1 MFYGWYVV
9 GACCFI
15 MMYGSGAISL
25 GFTAI
30 FEPLVDE
37 FGWSHTQ
44 ISFAAS
50 LRGLERGLF
59 APVAG
64 VLSERWGPNFVVFG
78 GLLLCSIG
86 LILLSTVTSITM
98 FYISFIIIGIGIT
111 AIATPLMMVFVLSW
125 FPNKGGLA
133 MGIAASGVALGGLL
147 VPIITYLIDLYGW
160 RHAILIMG
168 LGMLVLPLPLSLLLR
183 KNSGNF
189 GNVNSNQESLL
200 SFDYGHSSLVK
211 SKEISFGAK
220 DSLTNFSFWI
230 ITSAFFC
237 QSLVLSGVLTHIMP
251 YLSSIGID
259 RTSSGLVAGA
269 LPLSTVLG
277 RVGFGWLMDRVEKR
291 KLVAIS
297 FALNSLGVLILAIIS
312 PGQNL
317 LIILFIIL
325 FGVGWGG
332 SVVMFAGLMNSYFGI
347 KRLGTI
353 IGFAGVFIM
362 IGYIIGAP
370 LTGWIF
376 DRWGYYQPSWFALA
390 AIVGFGT
397 LFFVTLKN
405 PSNVITKAA

>member
-1 MFYGWYVV
+1 
-9 GACCFI
+9 
-15 MMYGSGAISL
+15 MYCSGSISL

-30 FEPLVDE
+30 FEPLVEE

-50 LRGLERGLF
+50 LRGLERGLL

-64 VLSERWGPNFVVFG
+64 VLSDRWGPNLVVFG

-86 LILLSTVTSITM
+86 LILLSTVNSITM
-98 FYISFIIIGIGIT
+98 FFTSFIIIGVGLT

-147 VPIITYLIDLYGW
+147 VPIITHLIDIYGW

-168 LGMLVLPLPLSLLLR
+168 LGMLVLPLPLSFLLR
-183 KNSGNF
+183 KKSGIY

-200 SFDYGHSSLVK
+200 SFDSVHSYHGE
-211 SKEISFGAK
+211 SKEICFGAK
-220 DSLTNFSFWI
+220 DALANSSFWI

-251 YLSSIGID
+251 YLTSIGLD

-269 LPLSTVLG
+269 LPLSTVIG
-277 RVGFGWLMDRVEKR
+277 RMGFGWLMDRVEKR
-291 KLVAIS
+291 KLVALS
-297 FALNSLGVLILAIIS
+297 FALNSLGVLILSLIS

-317 LIILFIIL
+317 LIILFIIF
-325 FGVGWGG
+325 FGIGWGG
-332 SVVMFAGLMNSYFGI
+332 SVVMFAGLLNSYFGI
-347 KRLGTI
+347 KSLGTI
-353 IGFAGVFIM
+353 IGFAGLFTMMGFIT
-362 IGYIIGAP
+362 GAP
-370 LTGWIF
+370 LTGWFF
-376 DRWGYYQPSWFALA
+376 DRWGNYQPAWFILA
-390 AIVGFGT
+390 TIVVFGT
-397 LFFVTLKN
+397 LFFVALRN

>member
-1 MFYGWYVV
+1 
-9 GACCFI
+9 

-50 LRGLERGLF
+50 LRGLERGLL

-64 VLSERWGPNFVVFG
+64 VLSDRWGPNFVVFG

-98 FYISFIIIGIGIT
+98 FYTSFIIIGIGIT

-183 KNSGNF
+183 KNSGKF
-189 GNVNSNQESLL
+189 GNANSNQESLL

-211 SKEISFGAK
+211 SKKISFGAK
-220 DSLTNFSFWI
+220 YSLTNFSFWI

-259 RTSSGLVAGA
+259 RISSGLVAGA
-269 LPLSTVLG
+269 LPLSTVIG
-277 RVGFGWLMDRVEKR
+277 RVGFGWLMDRFEKR
-291 KLVAIS
+291 NLVALS

-332 SVVMFAGLMNSYFGI
+332 SVVMFTGLMNSYFGI

-353 IGFAGVFIM
+353 IGFAGMFTM
-362 IGYIIGAP
+362 MGYIIGAP

>member
-1 MFYGWYVV
+1 
-9 GACCFI
+9 
-15 MMYGSGAISL
+15 
-25 GFTAI
+25 
-30 FEPLVDE
+30 
-37 FGWSHTQ
+37 
-44 ISFAAS
+44 
-50 LRGLERGLF
+50 
-59 APVAG
+59 
-64 VLSERWGPNFVVFG
+64 
-78 GLLLCSIG
+78 
-86 LILLSTVTSITM
+86 
-98 FYISFIIIGIGIT
+98 
-111 AIATPLMMVFVLSW
+111 
-125 FPNKGGLA
+125 
-133 MGIAASGVALGGLL
+133 
-147 VPIITYLIDLYGW
+147 
-160 RHAILIMG
+160 
-168 LGMLVLPLPLSLLLR
+168 
-183 KNSGNF
+183 
-189 GNVNSNQESLL
+189 
-200 SFDYGHSSLVK
+200 
-211 SKEISFGAK
+211 
-220 DSLTNFSFWI
+220 
-230 ITSAFFC
+230 
-237 QSLVLSGVLTHIMP
+237 MP
-251 YLSSIGID
+251 YLSSVGLD

-312 PGQNL
+312 PGQNF

-353 IGFAGVFIM
+353 IGFAGVFTM

-376 DRWGYYQPSWFALA
+376 DRWGNYQPSWFALA

>member
-1 MFYGWYVV
+1 
-9 GACCFI
+9 
-15 MMYGSGAISL
+15 
-25 GFTAI
+25 
-30 FEPLVDE
+30 
-37 FGWSHTQ
+37 
-44 ISFAAS
+44 
-50 LRGLERGLF
+50 
-59 APVAG
+59 
-64 VLSERWGPNFVVFG
+64 
-78 GLLLCSIG
+78 
-86 LILLSTVTSITM
+86 M

-269 LPLSTVLG
+269 LPLSTVIG

-353 IGFAGVFIM
+353 IGFAGVFTM

-376 DRWGYYQPSWFALA
+376 DRWGKYQPSWFALA

-405 PSNVITKAA
+405 PSNVITKAD

>member
-1 MFYGWYVV
+1 M
-9 GACCFI
+9 
-15 MMYGSGAISL
+15 
-25 GFTAI
+25 
-30 FEPLVDE
+30 
-37 FGWSHTQ
+37 
-44 ISFAAS
+44 
-50 LRGLERGLF
+50 
-59 APVAG
+59 
-64 VLSERWGPNFVVFG
+64 
-78 GLLLCSIG
+78 
-86 LILLSTVTSITM
+86 
-98 FYISFIIIGIGIT
+98 
-111 AIATPLMMVFVLSW
+111 
-125 FPNKGGLA
+125 
-133 MGIAASGVALGGLL
+133 
-147 VPIITYLIDLYGW
+147 
-160 RHAILIMG
+160 
-168 LGMLVLPLPLSLLLR
+168 
-183 KNSGNF
+183 
-189 GNVNSNQESLL
+189 L

-269 LPLSTVLG
+269 LPLSTVIG

-353 IGFAGVFIM
+353 IGFAGVFTM

-376 DRWGYYQPSWFALA
+376 DRWGNYQPSWFALA

-405 PSNVITKAA
+405 PSNVITKAD